1 MSSNYTYDMMPSS
14 YTPPPF
20 IPPVPD
26 GSPIKAG
33 SQTYTTKI
41 GPNGEVLYNVFTY
54 VVDVFLPIFEV
65 MSLTVVD
72 Q

>member
-14 YTPPPF
+14 YTPYTPPPF

-26 GSPIKAG
+26 GSPIEAG
-33 SQTYTTKI
+33 SRTYTAKM
-41 GPNGEVLYNVFTY
+41 GPHGQVLYDVFTY
-54 VVDVFLPIFEV
+54 VFLPIFEV
-65 MSLTVVD
+65 MSLTVID